1 MLVILA
7 AFTGGWMLNM
17 RTVMINTIGEDY
29 VTMAH
34 AKGLRDRRVMTR
46 YAATER
52 DPAAA
57 ERVRRALRQRGRR
70 ASSSW
75 STSSATPAP
84 A

>member
-1 MLVILA
+1 
-7 AFTGGWMLNM
+7 MLNM

-34 AKGLRDRRVMTR
+34 AKGLRDRAVMTALR
-46 YAATER
+46 GAKR

-57 ERVRRALRQRGRR
+57 ERVRRALRERR
-70 ASSSW
+70 SAGSSSS